1 MPIIT
6 AVDFLS
12 IKFDYLVIG
21 GGTAGLVVAARLSE
35 NTECVVGVIEA
46 GEYHEHDDLVNIP
59 GMMARAL
66 HNPKYDW
73 GFHTVPQRF
82 VNNRQLSQS
91 RGKGLGGSSLL
102 NFFAS
107 VRPSKE
113 EIDAIESLGNPG
125 WNWENILHY
134 MKKSE
139 HLEIPTL
146 TDQEATA
153 YSVVPD
159 PTLHG
164 TEGPIAKSFPP
175 HVTKI
180 HTQLLDT
187 LESLGIPR
195 NPDNSN
201 GHPVGSLLF
210 PTSVE
215 AKTATRS
222 YSASAY
228 YAPNAERPNLLI
240 LTGAHATKV
249 DLTKTESGNY
259 QATSVSFKVKDGSTG
274 NIRAS
279 KEIILSAGSF
289 QTPQLLEL
297 SGIGQEQL
305 LQSFGI
311 ECLIDL
317 PGVGENLQDHALT
330 PVIVEVDEDVETLEV
345 LSNPTKLKEHEDLYK
360 IQKGI
365 FAGIPSATFAFFP
378 AERIATVDEVET
390 WTSRATLESA
400 RGTLDHLDPS
410 VREGIKKQFELLAGW
425 IKDPTQPMAQILT
438 INGHMPIPGMNIDRQ
453 KRYLTLLC
461 AYTHPFHRGSVHIIS
476 TDPLILPAIEQNY
489 LSNSNDLDVLVKIL
503 TFVARKLCRTSPI
516 KDTIKSTVVPPF
528 AAGADDEALREY
540 IRNTLTT
547 VHHPTGTAS
556 MTPRSNGGVVDSN
569 LLVYG
574 TSNLRIV
581 DCSVIP
587 LQLSSNIQTLAYAIG
602 EKVRVYVD
610 ILYSDNHTEPNFRLR
625 I

>member
-6 AVDFLS
+6 ATDFLS
-12 IKFDYLVIG
+12 IKFDYLVVG

-35 NTECVVGVIEA
+35 NPGCVVGVIEA

-59 GMMARAL
+59 GVMGRAL

-73 GFHTVPQRF
+73 GFHTVPQKF
-82 VNNRQLSQS
+82 VNDRQLSQS

-113 EIDAIESLGNPG
+113 ELDAIESLGNPG
-125 WNWENILHY
+125 WNWENILRY

-146 TDQEATA
+146 TDQEAKA

-159 PTLHG
+159 PALHG

-180 HTQLLDT
+180 HTQLLNT

-228 YAPNAERPNLLI
+228 YAPNAKRPNLLI

-249 DLTKTESGNY
+249 DLTKTLSGDY
-259 QATSVSFKVKDGSTG
+259 QATSVSFKAKDGSTG
-274 NIRAS
+274 TVHAS

-297 SGIGQEQL
+297 SGIGQKQL

-345 LSNPTKLKEHEDLYK
+345 LSDPAKLKEHEDLYK

-378 AERIATVDEVET
+378 AESIATVDEIET

-410 VREGIKKQFELLAGW
+410 VREGIKKQFELLADW

-438 INGHMPIPGMNIDRQ
+438 INGHMPIPGMTINRQ

-461 AYTHPFHRGSVHIIS
+461 AYTHPFHRGSAHITS
-476 TDPLILPAIEQNY
+476 TDPLVLPSIEQNY
-489 LSNSNDLDVLVKIL
+489 LSNPNDLDVLVKIV

-516 KDTIKSTVVPPF
+516 QGTIKSTVVPPF
-528 AAGADDEALREY
+528 VVEGDDEALREY

-547 VHHPTGTAS
+547 VHHPAGTAS

-581 DCSVIP
+581 DCSVIA

-602 EKVRVYVD
+602 EKAAD
-610 ILYSDNHTEPNFRLR
+610 I
-625 I
+625 IQGQ

>member
-1 MPIIT
+1 MPILT
-6 AVDFLS
+6 ALDFLS

-35 NTECVVGVIEA
+35 NPDCVVGVIEA
-46 GEYHEHDDLVNIP
+46 GEYHENDDLVNIP
-59 GMMARAL
+59 GVMGRAL

-73 GFHTVPQRF
+73 GFHTVPQKF
-82 VNNRQLSQS
+82 VNDRQLSQS

-113 EIDAIESLGNPG
+113 ELDAIESLGNPG
-125 WNWENILHY
+125 WNWGNILHY

-146 TDQEATA
+146 TDHEAKA

-159 PTLHG
+159 PALHG

-175 HVTKI
+175 HVTKV

-228 YAPNAERPNLLI
+228 YAPNAKRPNLLI

-249 DLTKTESGNY
+249 DLTETQNGNY
-259 QATSVSFKVKDGSTG
+259 QAYQ
-274 NIRAS
+274 R
-279 KEIILSAGSF
+279 ILQAGSF

-297 SGIGQEQL
+297 SGIGQEQI

-311 ECLIDL
+311 KCLIDL

-345 LSNPTKLKEHEDLYK
+345 LSDPMKLKEHQDLYK

-378 AERIATVDEVET
+378 AESIATVDEVET
-390 WTSRATLESA
+390 WTSRATLEST

-425 IKDPTQPMAQILT
+425 IKNPTQPMAQILT

-461 AYTHPFHRGSVHIIS
+461 AYTHPFHRGSVHITS
-476 TDPLILPAIEQNY
+476 TDPLVLPSIEQNY
-489 LSNSNDLDVLVKIL
+489 LSNPNDLDVLVKIL

-516 KDTIKSTVVPPF
+516 KDTIKTTVVPPF
-528 AAGADDEALREY
+528 VVEGDDEALREY

-547 VHHPTGTAS
+547 VHHPAGTAS

-602 EKVRVYVD
+602 EKVRVYVY
-610 ILYSDNHTEPNFRLR
+610 ILCSDNHTEPNFRQR

>member
-1 MPIIT
+1 MPIVT
-6 AVDFLS
+6 VVDFFTT
-12 IKFDYLVIG
+12 KFDYLVVG

-35 NTECVVGVIEA
+35 NPDCIVGVVEA

-66 HNPKYDW
+66 HDPKYDW
-73 GFHTVPQRF
+73 NFHTVPQKF

-125 WNWENILHY
+125 WNWENMLHY

-139 HLEIPTL
+139 HLETPTL
-146 TDQEATA
+146 TDEEATA

-159 PTLHG
+159 TALHG

-175 HVTKI
+175 HVTKV

-195 NPDNSN
+195 NLDNSN

-228 YAPNAERPNLLI
+228 YAPNADRSNLLI
-240 LTGAHATKV
+240 LTNAHATKV
-249 DLTKTESGNY
+249 NLTKTESGRY
-259 QATSVSFKVKDGSTG
+259 QATSVTLVKDGLTKSVH
-274 NIRAS
+274 AS

-297 SGIGQEQL
+297 SGIGQERL

-330 PVIVEVDEDVETLEV
+330 HVIVEVDEDVETLEV
-345 LSNPTKLKEHEDLYK
+345 LSDPAKLKEHEELYK

-365 FAGIPSATFAFFP
+365 FAGVPSATFAFFP
-378 AERIATVDEVET
+378 AESIATTNEVET
-390 WTSRATLESA
+390 WISRANLESA
-400 RGTLDHLDPS
+400 RNTLDYLDSS
-410 VREGIKKQFELLAGW
+410 VREGMKKQFGLLANW
-425 IKDPTQPMAQILT
+425 IRDATQPMAQILSL
-438 INGHMPIPGMNIDRQ
+438 NGHMPIPGMNIDRQ

-461 AYTHPFHRGSVHIIS
+461 AYTHPFHRGSVHIMS
-476 TDPLILPAIEQNY
+476 VDPLMPPAIEQNY
-489 LSNSNDLDVLVKIL
+489 LSNPNDLDVLVKIL
-503 TFVARKLCRTSPI
+503 AFVTNKLCQTSPI

-528 AAGADDEALREY
+528 SAEAGDETMGEY

-547 VHHPTGTAS
+547 VHHPAGTAS
-556 MTPRSNGGVVDSN
+556 MVPRSNGGVVDSN

-574 TSNLRIV
+574 TSNLRVV

-602 EKVRVYVD
+602 EKAAD
-610 ILYSDNHTEPNFRLR
+610 I
-625 I
+625 IKGQ